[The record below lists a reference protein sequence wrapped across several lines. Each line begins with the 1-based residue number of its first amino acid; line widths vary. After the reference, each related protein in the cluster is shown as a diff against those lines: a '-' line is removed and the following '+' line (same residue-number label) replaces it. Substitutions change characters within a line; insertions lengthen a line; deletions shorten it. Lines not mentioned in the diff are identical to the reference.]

1 MKASRN
7 KAVLPV
13 VVAEGPIQ
21 RVRPWHARPRRGNS
35 AARILIQAVE
45 VPGQNHA
52 SRAASSRAGG
62 CAEDFA
68 DERAPASMH
77 QQGETPAMI
86 ESEFAGNPGKPWRI
100 PARILLLLALLV
112 PLAAAGEEH
121 EPPPGVDQLL
131 AAIVAVRAQVP
142 ETART
147 AETLGTER
155 VGSGIVIDSNGLIVT
170 IGYLI
175 MEASRVE
182 VTVAGGRVLE
192 AAILAY
198 DHETGIGLLRA
209 KEALHVTPMRLGDS
223 AGLARGAQLLVS
235 GYGGRQAA
243 RPAVLVSRR
252 DFAGYWEY
260 LLENAIF
267 TAPPYPLF
275 GGAALV
281 NADGELVGIG
291 SLVVADAFR
300 GVQPLPGNMFVP
312 VDRLKS
318 ALGDLLTTGR
328 STAASRPWLGIYLSE
343 VDGLLVVRK
352 LAVDGPAAGAGLQP
366 GDIIIGVTGEP
377 VASMADFYRKLWSSG
392 NPGDRI
398 ALTVLKGARLHQVDV
413 IAGDRYNWLH
423 LE

>member
-1 MKASRN
+1 MHQNGETASMTPTDFAN
-7 KAVLPV
+7 D
-13 VVAEGPIQ
+13 PIE
-21 RVRPWHARPRRGNS
+21 PRRFLS
-35 AARILIQAVE
+35 A
-45 VPGQNHA
+45 
-52 SRAASSRAGG
+52 
-62 CAEDFA
+62 
-68 DERAPASMH
+68 
-77 QQGETPAMI
+77 
-86 ESEFAGNPGKPWRI
+86 
-100 PARILLLLALLV
+100 LALLLSLLA
-112 PLAAAGEEH
+112 PLASPAQEREA
-121 EPPPGVDQLL
+121 PPGVDQLL
-131 AAIVAVRAQVP
+131 SAIVAVRAQVP
-142 ETART
+142 ESART
-147 AETLGTER
+147 AESLGTER

-175 MEASRVE
+175 LEARHVE
-182 VTVAGGRVLE
+182 VTVADGEVLE

-209 KEALHVTPMRLGDS
+209 KQAIHVTPMRLGES
-223 AGLARGAQLLVS
+223 AGLARGARLLVS

-318 ALGDLLTTGR
+318 ALGDLMTTGR
-328 STAASRPWLGIYLSE
+328 STSVPRPWLGIYLSE
-343 VDGLLVVRK
+343 IDGLLVVRK
-352 LAVDGPAAGAGLQP
+352 LAVDGPAAGAGIQP
-366 GDIIIGVTGEP
+366 GDIVIGVAGEP
-377 VASMADFYRKLWSSG
+377 VGSMADFYRKLWSTG
-392 NPGDRI
+392 NPGDEV

-413 IAGDRYNWLH
+413 IAGDRYKWLH
-423 LE
+423 LQ